1 MSKLITCIW
10 FANNDG
16 EEAAKYYI
24 DTFNSAPGDHSAKMG
39 DITKSPKAVEE
50 ASGRPEGSVLT
61 AEYELDG
68 ISFMALNGGPD
79 HKFTEA
85 ISFFVDCKTQEEV
98 DELWNKLTEGGEEGP
113 CGWLKDKF
121 GLSWQ
126 IIPRVLGELLGDPD
140 PAKSQSVMQAML
152 QMKKIDI
159 KALQE
164 AYKQA
169 PVRSK

>member
-1 MSKLITCIW
+1 MT
-10 FANNDG
+10 G
-16 EEAAKYYI
+16 
-24 DTFNSAPGDHSAKMG
+24 TFQLQGQ
-39 DITKSPKAVEE
+39 E
-50 ASGRPEGSVLT
+50 
-61 AEYELDG
+61 
-68 ISFMALNGGPD
+68 FMALNGGPD

-121 GLSWQ
+121 GVSWQ
-126 IIPRVLGELLGDPD
+126 IIPTVLGELLGDPD
-140 PAKSQSVMQAML
+140 PVKSQRVMQAML

-164 AYKQA
+164 AYE
-169 PVRSK
+169 